1 MRVWLRRRLT
11 GIVGL
16 VVVLGWSVPASAQA
30 SSSRPIRR
38 VEVSVAGVL
47 AAGAPL
53 GTAAAELRPAT
64 GQVPFRLFDT
74 ETRLAAAPLVELRLG
89 TALVRRI
96 EVEGRASFGRPELRT
111 TITADAEGAE
121 PGAIAE
127 RIDQWMAEGAVL
139 VMLDELRLGS
149 AVPFVSG
156 GGGYLRQLHEGLM
169 VVDEGHLYHAGGGV
183 KHWFV
188 MRPRGAVRAAG
199 VRADVRLYHV
209 IGGFSLDDR
218 DRRHLAASAAFFM
231 VF

>member
-149 AVPFVSG
+149 AVP
-156 GGGYLRQLHEGLM
+156 Y
-169 VVDEGHLYHAGGGV
+169 
-183 KHWFV
+183 
-188 MRPRGAVRAAG
+188 RAAAAT
-199 VRADVRLYHV
+199 RASCTR
-209 IGGFSLDDR
+209 GGWWSTR
-218 DRRHLAASAAFFM
+218 GISITPVAG
-231 VF
+231 